1 MMRSLLLVC
10 SLFITVPAFAQNS
23 NSSTTAK
30 PANSNANKAAPAK
43 PRTDTTAPAK
53 QRTETTKPAA
63 PSPARPATAAKSTV
77 TTSEPPG
84 SAAVLAAFN
93 KILDG
98 IRKADVNAVTG
109 VYWNS
114 PRLVLFNNNG
124 TVTKGWDQMR
134 KNRVS
139 SYPDV
144 KDVKLEV
151 RDVSVI
157 MLGRDGALVDCLW
170 TQSQTYKGTPESAS
184 GRMSLVFKRMGTDWK
199 AVHLHTSPDKEDAS
213 RVLPSEQANPTA
225 SPSPSPSPTPPVR

>member
-10 SLFITVPAFAQNS
+10 SLFITLPAFGQNS

-30 PANSNANKAAPAK
+30 PTNANTKQAAPAK
-43 PRTDTTAPAK
+43 PRTDTT
-53 QRTETTKPAA
+53 KPAA
-63 PSPARPATAAKSTV
+63 TSTVRPAPVAKRTV
-77 TTSEPPG
+77 TTAEPPG

-93 KILDG
+93 RILDG
-98 IRKADVNAVTG
+98 IRKADINAVTG

-134 KNRVS
+134 KNRAS

-184 GRMSLVFKRMGTDWK
+184 GRMSLVFKRMGNDWK

-213 RVLPSEQANPTA
+213 RVLPSEQASPTA
-225 SPSPSPSPTPPVR
+225 SPSPSPTPPVR

>member
-1 MMRSLLLVC
+1 MRSLLLVC
-10 SLFITVPAFAQNS
+10 SLFITFPAFGQNS
-23 NSSTTAK
+23 NSSKTAK
-30 PANSNANKAAPAK
+30 PANTNTNRAAPAK
-43 PRTDTTAPAK
+43 PPTA
-53 QRTETTKPAA
+53 TTKP
-63 PSPARPATAAKSTV
+63 PVTSSVSRPAEAKRPVTATQPAGST
-77 TTSEPPG
+77 G
-84 SAAVLAAFN
+84 VLAAFN

-134 KNRVS
+134 KNRVT

-151 RDVSVI
+151 HDVSVI

-184 GRMSLVFKRMGTDWK
+184 GRMSLVFKRMGTEWK

-213 RVLPSEQANPTA
+213 RVLPSEQASPTA

>member
-10 SLFITVPAFAQNS
+10 SLFITLPAFGQNS
-23 NSSTTAK
+23 NSSKTAK
-30 PANSNANKAAPAK
+30 PANTNANQAAPAK
-43 PRTDTTAPAK
+43 QPTG
-53 QRTETTKPAA
+53 TTKPAA
-63 PSPARPATAAKSTV
+63 ASPVRPAAEAKRTV

-84 SAAVLAAFN
+84 STAVLAAFN

-98 IRKADVNAVTG
+98 IRKADINAVTG

-134 KNRVS
+134 KNRAT

-184 GRMSLVFKRMGTDWK
+184 GRMSLVFKRMGNDWK

-213 RVLPSEQANPTA
+213 RVLPSEQASPTA
-225 SPSPSPSPTPPVR
+225 SPSPSPTPPVR

>member
-1 MMRSLLLVC
+1 MRSLLLVC
-10 SLFITVPAFAQNS
+10 SLFITVPAFGQNS

-30 PANSNANKAAPAK
+30 PSNTNANQAAPAK
-43 PRTDTTAPAK
+43 PRTATP
-53 QRTETTKPAA
+53 KPAA
-63 PSPARPATAAKSTV
+63 TSPVRPATAEKK
-77 TTSEPPG
+77 TTAPEPPG

-98 IRKADVNAVTG
+98 IRKADVTAVTG

-134 KNRVS
+134 KNRAS

-151 RDVSVI
+151 HDVSVI

-170 TQSQTYKGTPESAS
+170 TQSQTYKGAPESAS
-184 GRMSLVFKRMGTDWK
+184 GRMSLVFKRMGNDWK

-213 RVLPSEQANPTA
+213 RVLPSEQA
-225 SPSPSPSPTPPVR
+225 SPTPVPPER